1 MEKSAVILGL
11 SRQAKFL
18 GLPMPYAMAV
28 GAMTVLPFILFKPV
42 WWFLTAPFWYGL
54 ARVATKLNPNG
65 HHVFAVMMQV
75 TPMAILRKGRRHVSS
90 AGGFAG
96 QGTRADPSGPEDLC
110 ASALRH
116 RSR

>member
-28 GAMTVLPFILFKPV
+28 GAATVLPFILFKPV
-42 WWFLTAPFWYGL
+42 WWFLTAPIWYGL
-54 ARVATKLNPNG
+54 ARMATKVNPNG

-75 TPMAILRKGRRHVSS
+75 TPIARKVQTADSRELPHPKFLR
-90 AGGFAG
+90 
-96 QGTRADPSGPEDLC
+96 
-110 ASALRH
+110 ASKIPASL
-116 RSR
+116 

>member
-42 WWFLTAPFWYGL
+42 WWLLTAPIWFGI
-54 ARVATKLNPNG
+54 ARIATTVNPNG
-65 HHVFAVMMQV
+65 HHVLAVMLQV
-75 TPMAILRKGRRHVSS
+75 TPLAILNRRRRHVS
-90 AGGFAG
+90 
-96 QGTRADPSGPEDLC
+96 
-110 ASALRH
+110 
-116 RSR
+116 

>member
-42 WWFLTAPFWYGL
+42 WWFLTAPVWYGL
-54 ARVATKLNPNG
+54 ARVATKLIALAPVLPVKLN
-65 HHVFAVMMQV
+65 
-75 TPMAILRKGRRHVSS
+75 SWE
-90 AGGFAG
+90 GGG
-96 QGTRADPSGPEDLC
+96 GDE
-110 ASALRH
+110 AS
-116 RSR
+116 

>member
-42 WWFLTAPFWYGL
+42 WWFLTAPVWYGL
-54 ARVATKLNPNG
+54 ARLATKLNPHG
-65 HHVFAVMMQV
+65 HHVFAGMMQV
-75 TPMAILRKGRRHVSS
+75 TPMAILRKGRRHVSWE
-90 AGGFAG
+90 GWVEG
-96 QGTRADPSGPEDLC
+96 QGAGADPGRPENLC

-116 RSR
+116 

>member
-28 GAMTVLPFILFKPV
+28 GAMTVLPFILLKPV
-42 WWFLTAPFWYGL
+42 WWFLTAPIWYGL
-54 ARVATKLNPNG
+54 ARFATKLNPNG

-75 TPMAILRKGRRHVSS
+75 TPMAILRKERRHVS
-90 AGGFAG
+90 
-96 QGTRADPSGPEDLC
+96 
-110 ASALRH
+110 
-116 RSR
+116 